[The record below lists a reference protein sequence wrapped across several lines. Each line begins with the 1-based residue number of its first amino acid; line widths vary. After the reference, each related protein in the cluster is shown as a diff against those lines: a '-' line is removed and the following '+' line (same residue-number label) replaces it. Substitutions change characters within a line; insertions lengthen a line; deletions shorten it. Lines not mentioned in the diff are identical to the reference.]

1 MICRPVFILV
11 VSMCRSEVDHLRGG
25 NQAKNEQLRAQWLAG
40 SVAELR
46 AEVAELASGVN
57 RTEELAAR
65 EALAE
70 ELRMVRGDVAALRRD
85 LDVLKGQ
92 TEGKMAN
99 LGERIK
105 DLANQCGHQVT
116 II

>member
-1 MICRPVFILV
+1 MRN
-11 VSMCRSEVDHLRGG
+11 S
-25 NQAKNEQLRAQWLAG
+25 NQAKNEQLRAKWLAG

-70 ELRMVRGDVAALRRD
+70 GLRMVRGDVVALRRD
-85 LDVLKGQ
+85 LDVLRGQ
-92 TEGKMAN
+92 TEGKVAKIN
-99 LGERIK
+99 ERLK
-105 DLANQCGHQVT
+105 DLANQCGHQVST
-116 II
+116 LCDLFL